1 MLEEDVTMSKIQ
13 SATRIV
19 KKCIKQPEYIK
30 KGLTH
35 IRYNGLSG
43 LKERIKGTD
52 RINAPEYD
60 IVTPSSPDVNYNSDI
75 KFSIVMPVYNVE
87 IKWLD
92 KAIES
97 IKKQNYKNW
106 ELCIAD
112 DCSTIPEVKEYLSK
126 ITDERI
132 KIKYLDKNGGI
143 SVASNEAA
151 KLATGDYLILMDNDD
166 EITYDALYEFLR
178 AIKDK
183 NADVIY
189 SDQEIIDAD
198 GNERDPLYKPDW
210 SPELFLSQ
218 MYLGHLVGFKRSL
231 FEAVGG
237 FRSEFNGS
245 QDYDLLLRIIEQSRV
260 IEHVPKILYKWRAIP
275 SSTATNPGSKP
286 YAQTAGLRAIQEH
299 LDRTLGEGKAFAKE
313 TEDLFVYD
321 VRYQLDEMPMVSVII
336 PTKDHVELLS
346 NLIESVIEK
355 NIYDNYEIII
365 LNNNSEEKATFEYF
379 DEIQKKYSKIRVV
392 EASYQFNWSALNNH
406 GIREAKGDVFIFMNN
421 DMEIISKDWM
431 LRLVEKA
438 VQTDIGVVGGLLLY
452 EDDTIQHAGV
462 VVGINGYADHVYKAY
477 TPVHYG
483 SPFISPMVTRNVLS
497 VTGALMAISRNT
509 IEKIG
514 GFDEDFIICGSDVE
528 ICIRAYYR
536 GLRNVY
542 DPHVKLYHYESKSR
556 DSYIPEIDFRL
567 SEFAYKNFNDEGD
580 PYYNINL
587 DYSTPEPTVAKVPRF
602 NLRESDSMKYINKKE
617 GNDIMREEELQIPEI
632 LKYSFRKSEFQGKR
646 LNLLV
651 PSINEEHVFGGI
663 STALKFFEELVEKS
677 GCASRI
683 ILTDA
688 FPNRQALKKF
698 GKKYRC
704 VISEKDCNDMHQ
716 IVPYCYRY
724 EKTIPVSEN
733 DVFMFTGWWTA
744 YCTQEAYVEFEEKF
758 NIKPNPYINFIQDY
772 EPGFYPWSTRYLLAD
787 STYRNENKQIAIFN
801 SNLLYEFFK
810 KNDYS
815 FYKEYA
821 FDPVLNAGLKNVLMD
836 NVDKVVEKKRKILVY
851 GRPTVE
857 RNAFILVV
865 SALRKFVDKME
876 NVDDWEF
883 VSAGE
888 YHDKVDLGKGKYLE
902 SVGKMT
908 IVQYAEMMMET
919 YAGISLM
926 SSPHPSYPPLEMSE
940 FGVKVITNTY
950 ANKDLS
956 VFNNNIIS
964 VSNVSPDNIAEQ
976 LKKICLQYNR
986 DYKLEVLN
994 PDYVNNDNV
1003 FSFIDDIIMEIR

>member
-1 MLEEDVTMSKIQ
+1 MNKIRKL
-13 SATRIV
+13 ARIA
-19 KKCIKQPEYIK
+19 KKCIKEPQYIK

-35 IRYNGLSG
+35 IKYNGLHG
-43 LKERIKGTD
+43 LRERINGTD
-52 RINAPEYD
+52 KYNQSLYSVI
-60 IVTPSSPDVNYNSDI
+60 TPSDPSANYNSDI

-87 IKWLD
+87 IKWLH

-97 IKKQNYKNW
+97 VKRQNYKNW

-112 DCSTIPEVKEYLSK
+112 DCSTKPEVREYLSN
-126 ITDERI
+126 IHDERI
-132 KIKYLDKNGGI
+132 KIKFLEKNGGI

-151 KLATGDYLILMDNDD
+151 SLATGDYILLMDNDD

-178 AIKDK
+178 VVKDK

-189 SDQEIIDAD
+189 SDQEIIDEY
-198 GNERDPLYKPDW
+198 GNESNPLYKPDW

-231 FEAVGG
+231 FETVGG

-245 QDYDLLLRIIEQSRV
+245 QDYDLLLRIIEQSQI
-260 IEHVPKILYKWRAIP
+260 IEHVSKILYKWRAIP

-286 YAQTAGLRAIQEH
+286 YAQTAGMNAVQGH
-299 LDRTLGEGKAFAKE
+299 LDRVLGVGKAVAKE

-321 VRYQLDEMPMVSVII
+321 VRYNMDELPTVSIII
-336 PTKDHVELLS
+336 PTKDHVDMLS
-346 NLIESVIEK
+346 NLLESISERNV
-355 NIYDNYEIII
+355 YDNYEIII
-365 LNNNSEEKATFEYF
+365 LNNNSEEKESFEYF
-379 DEIQKKYSKIRVV
+379 EKITHENPRVRV
-392 EASYQFNWSALNNH
+392 IDASYQFNWSRLNNH

-421 DMEIISKDWM
+421 DMEIISEDWM

-438 VQTDIGVVGGLLLY
+438 VQSDIGVVGGLLLY
-452 EDDTIQHAGV
+452 EDNTIQHAGV
-462 VVGINGYADHVYKAY
+462 VIGINGYADHVYKAY

-483 SPFISPMVTRNVLS
+483 SPFVSPMVTRNVS
-497 VTGALMAISRNT
+497 AVTGALMAISRNT

-542 DPHVKLYHYESKSR
+542 DPHVKLYHYESKTR
-556 DSYIPEIDFRL
+556 DSYIPEIDFEL
-567 SEFAYKNFNDEGD
+567 SQFAYKNYNDEGD

-587 DYSTPEPTVAKVPRF
+587 DYSTTAPAVARVSRF
-602 NLRESDSMKYINKKE
+602 QLKESDSMKYVNKKVTNE
-617 GNDIMREEELQIPEI
+617 MMREEELQIPEI
-632 LKYSFRKSEFQGKR
+632 LKYSFRKSEFSSR
-646 LNLLV
+646 RINLLV
-651 PSINEEHVFGGI
+651 PSINAEHVFGGI
-663 STALKFFEELVEKS
+663 STALKFFEELVGKS

-688 FPNRQALKKF
+688 FPNRQALKKY
-698 GKKYRC
+698 GNKYRC
-704 VISEKDCNDMHQ
+704 VNSEKDCDDLHQ

-724 EKTIPVSEN
+724 EKSLPVSEK

-744 YCTQEAYVEFEEKF
+744 YCTQEAYVEFGEKYD
-758 NIKPNPYINFIQDY
+758 IHPNPYINFIQDY

-787 STYRNENKQIAIFN
+787 STYRDENKQIAVFN
-801 SNLLYEFFK
+801 SGLLYNFFK
-810 KNDYS
+810 ENSYS
-815 FYKEYA
+815 FYKEYV
-821 FDPVLNAGLKNVLMD
+821 FEPVLNAGLRSILVD
-836 NVDKVVEKKRKILVY
+836 NVDNVVVKKKKILVY

-857 RNAFILVV
+857 RNAFTLVV
-865 SALRKFVDKME
+865 SALRKFVAKMD
-876 NVDDWEF
+876 NVEEWEF

-888 YHDKVDLGKGKYLE
+888 YHDKVSLGKGKCLE
-902 SVGKMT
+902 SVGKLT
-908 IVQYAEMMMET
+908 LIQYAEMMMET

-956 VFNNNIIS
+956 VFNDNIIS
-964 VSNVSPDNIAEQ
+964 VTNVSPDNIAEK
-976 LKKICLQYNR
+976 LKVICLQFNDAYEI
-986 DYKLEVLN
+986 KILN
-994 PDYVNNDNV
+994 PEYVTNDNV
-1003 FSFIDDIIMEIR
+1003 FSFIDDIIDEIN

>member
-1 MLEEDVTMSKIQ
+1 MNKIRTL
-13 SATRIV
+13 ARIV
-19 KKCIKQPEYIK
+19 KKCVNEPQYIK
-30 KGLTH
+30 KGMTH
-35 IRYNGLSG
+35 IRYNGLHG
-43 LKERIKGTD
+43 LRERINGTD
-52 RINAPEYD
+52 KFALGVSSIR
-60 IVTPSSPDVNYNSDI
+60 VPSDPSASYNSDI

-97 IKKQNYKNW
+97 IKRQNYKNW

-112 DCSTIPEVKEYLSK
+112 DCSTMPEVKEYLSK
-126 ITDERI
+126 INDNRI
-132 KIKYLDKNGGI
+132 KIKYLEKNGGI

-151 KLATGDYLILMDNDD
+151 SLATGDYILLMDNDD

-178 AIKDK
+178 VVKDK

-189 SDQEIIDAD
+189 SDQEIIDEY
-198 GNERDPLYKPDW
+198 GNEKDPLYKPDW

-218 MYLGHLVGFKRSL
+218 MYLGHLVGFKRRL

-245 QDYDLLLRIIEQSRV
+245 QDYDLLLRIIEKSET
-260 IEHVPKILYKWRAIP
+260 IEHVSKILYKWRAIP

-286 YAQTAGLRAIQEH
+286 YAQIAGLNAIQGH
-299 LDRTLGEGKAFAKE
+299 LDRTLGEGKAIAEE
-313 TEDLFVYD
+313 TSDLFVYD
-321 VRYQLDEMPMVSVII
+321 VRYKLDKFPMVSVII
-336 PTKDHVELLS
+336 PTKDHVDMLS
-346 NLIESVIEK
+346 NLMKSISEK
-355 NIYDNYEIII
+355 NVYDNYEIII
-365 LNNNSEEKATFEYF
+365 LNNNSEEKESFEYF
-379 DEIQKKYSKIRVV
+379 EKITCENAKVRVV
-392 EASYQFNWSALNNH
+392 DAPYQFNWSRLNNH
-406 GIREAKGDVFIFMNN
+406 GIKEAKGDVFIFMNN
-421 DMEIISKDWM
+421 DMEIISEDWM

-438 VQTDIGVVGGLLLY
+438 VQPNIGVVGGLLLY

-462 VVGINGYADHVYKAY
+462 VVGIKGFADHVYKAY
-477 TPVHYG
+477 SPVHYG

-509 IEKIG
+509 VEKIG
-514 GFDEDFIICGSDVE
+514 GFDDDFIICGSDVE
-528 ICIRAYYR
+528 MCIRAYYR

-556 DSYIPEIDFRL
+556 DSYIPKIDFRL

-587 DYSTPEPTVAKVPRF
+587 DYSTTEPKVARMCRF
-602 NLRESDSMKYINKKE
+602 QLKENDSMKYVNKKE
-617 GNDIMREEELQIPEI
+617 SSENMREEELQIPEI
-632 LKYSFRKSEFQGKR
+632 LKYSFRKSEFSNKR
-646 LNLLV
+646 INLLV
-651 PSINEEHVFGGI
+651 PSINSEHVFGGI

-688 FPNRQALKKF
+688 FPNRQALKKY
-698 GKKYRC
+698 GNKYRC
-704 VISEKDCNDMHQ
+704 VNSEKDCDDLHQ

-744 YCTQEAYVEFEEKF
+744 YCTQEAYVEFGEKYGVQ
-758 NIKPNPYINFIQDY
+758 PNPYIYFIQDY

-787 STYRNENKQIAIFN
+787 STYRDQNKQIAIFN
-801 SNLLYEFFK
+801 SKLLYEFFK
-810 KNDYS
+810 ENDYS

-821 FDPVLNAGLKNVLMD
+821 FEPVLNAGLRSVLMD
-836 NVDKVVEKKRKILVY
+836 NVNKDVIKKKKILVY

-857 RNAFILVV
+857 RNAFTLVV
-865 SALRKFVDKME
+865 SALRKFVEKMD
-876 NVDDWEF
+876 NVEEWEF

-888 YHDKVDLGKGKYLE
+888 YHDKVSLGKGKNLE
-902 SVGKMT
+902 SVGKLT
-908 IVQYAEMMMET
+908 LAQYAEMMMET

-956 VFNNNIIS
+956 AFNDNIIS
-964 VSNVSPDNIAEQ
+964 VKNVSPDNIAEQ
-976 LKKICLQYNR
+976 LKKICSQFDDEYVI
-986 DYKLEVLN
+986 KILN
-994 PDYVNNDNV
+994 PEYVTNDNV
-1003 FSFIDDIIMEIR
+1003 FSFIKDIIDDIK

>member
-1 MLEEDVTMSKIQ
+1 MNKIRKL
-13 SATRIV
+13 ARIA
-19 KKCIKQPEYIK
+19 KKCINEPQYIK

-35 IRYNGLSG
+35 IKYNGLHG
-43 LKERIKGTD
+43 LRERINGTD
-52 RINAPEYD
+52 KYNQSLYSV
-60 IVTPSSPDVNYNSDI
+60 IVPSDPFANYSSDI

-97 IKKQNYKNW
+97 VKRQNYKNW

-112 DCSTIPEVKEYLSK
+112 DCSTKPEVREYLSN
-126 ITDERI
+126 IHDERI
-132 KIKYLDKNGGI
+132 KIKFLEKNGGI

-151 KLATGDYLILMDNDD
+151 SLATGDYILLMDNDD

-178 AIKDK
+178 VVKNK

-189 SDQEIIDAD
+189 SDQEIIDEY
-198 GNERDPLYKPDW
+198 GNESNPLYKPDW

-231 FEAVGG
+231 FETVGG

-245 QDYDLLLRIIEQSRV
+245 QDYDLLLRIIEQSQT
-260 IEHVPKILYKWRAIP
+260 IEHVSKILYKWRAIP

-286 YAQTAGLRAIQEH
+286 YAQTAGMNAVQGH
-299 LDRTLGEGKAFAKE
+299 LDRVLGVGKAVAKE

-321 VRYQLDEMPMVSVII
+321 VRYNMDELPVVSIII
-336 PTKDHVELLS
+336 PTKDHVDMLS
-346 NLIESVIEK
+346 NLLKSISERNV
-355 NIYDNYEIII
+355 YDNYEIII
-365 LNNNSEEKATFEYF
+365 LNNNSEEKESFEYF
-379 DEIQKKYSKIRVV
+379 EKITRENPRVRV
-392 EASYQFNWSALNNH
+392 IDASYQFNWSRLNNH

-421 DMEIISKDWM
+421 DMEIISEDWM

-438 VQTDIGVVGGLLLY
+438 VQSDIGVVGGLLLY
-452 EDDTIQHAGV
+452 EDNTIQHAGV
-462 VVGINGYADHVYKAY
+462 VIGINGYADHVYKAY

-483 SPFISPMVTRNVLS
+483 SPFVSPMVTRNVS
-497 VTGALMAISRNT
+497 AVTGALMAISRNT

-542 DPHVKLYHYESKSR
+542 DPHVKLYHYESKTR
-556 DSYIPEIDFRL
+556 DSYIPEIDFEL
-567 SEFAYKNFNDEGD
+567 SQFAYKNYNDEGD
-580 PYYNINL
+580 PYYNLNL
-587 DYSTPEPTVAKVPRF
+587 DYSTTAPAVARVSRF
-602 NLRESDSMKYINKKE
+602 QLKESDSMKYVNKKVTNE
-617 GNDIMREEELQIPEI
+617 MMREEELQIPEI
-632 LKYSFRKSEFQGKR
+632 LKYSFRKSEFSNKR
-646 LNLLV
+646 INLLV
-651 PSINEEHVFGGI
+651 PSINAEHVFGGI

-688 FPNRQALKKF
+688 FPNRQALKKY
-698 GKKYRC
+698 GNKYRC
-704 VISEKDCNDMHQ
+704 VNSEKDCDELHQ

-724 EKTIPVSEN
+724 EKSLPVSEK

-744 YCTQEAYVEFEEKF
+744 YCTQEAYVEFGEKHD
-758 NIKPNPYINFIQDY
+758 IHPNPYINFIQDY

-787 STYRNENKQIAIFN
+787 STYRDENKQIAVFN
-801 SNLLYEFFK
+801 SGLLYDFFK
-810 KNDYS
+810 ENGYS

-821 FDPVLNAGLKNVLMD
+821 FEPVLNAGLRTILVDNID
-836 NVDKVVEKKRKILVY
+836 NVVVKKKKILVY

-857 RNAFILVV
+857 RNAFTLVV
-865 SALRKFVDKME
+865 SALRKFVDKMD
-876 NVDDWEF
+876 NVEDWEF

-888 YHDKVDLGKGKYLE
+888 YHDKVSLGKGKCLE
-902 SVGKMT
+902 SAGKLT
-908 IVQYAEMMMET
+908 LIQYAEMMMET

-956 VFNNNIIS
+956 VFNDNIIS
-964 VSNVSPDNIAEQ
+964 VTNVSPDNIAEK
-976 LKKICLQYNR
+976 LKVICLQFNDAYEI
-986 DYKLEVLN
+986 KILN
-994 PDYVNNDNV
+994 PEYVTNDNV
-1003 FSFIDDIIMEIR
+1003 FSFIDEIIDEIN